1 MDKWYLDLPD
11 HLQYDLGS
19 HSGVSSSSKQLK
31 KPLPNVL
38 ALHMHYWTT
47 VLILHRR
54 LWVVKNFSSSF
65 IHFYIGLSSIAHL
78 LHRKE
83 KHTDDEDQQTQTRI
97 SRHYEMCRTAA
108 IHVATLFSIYKET
121 YLFERCSALL
131 IYCLFSAAILLD
143 ADGVF
148 FNSDFVMHTDRNKVS
163 KHPDDPQARLSL
175 SKCKNGLNDMG
186 VIWPSAARALTLFTG
201 AKSEA
206 TDASMVELT
215 RSSTRERNKRPAE
228 QQLEDSFSRTSDI
241 AGPQLS
247 PPSGPTHFDYVPPR
261 AQSVSNIG
269 NSQLQQPQ
277 HSLPNRAD
285 EVVDT
290 GVRAYIPFPLVPLP
304 SAASA
309 GYTDASAVENP
320 SYLDA
325 FPELSTTILPQ
336 LYSSG
341 LIDNM
346 EGSFPN
352 MQSRT
357 DLHQQPQEY
366 HAYSAGN
373 VVPPY
378 SYQPNMFPRLRQYE
392 LQDTAPEGMH
402 QRPRHDQQ
410 LRVGQQLHG
419 MHHTARHQQQVY
431 LPQNYNVYSKFSSLY
446 CYSATNVLSA
456 CVSVTPPQLIG

>member
-1 MDKWYLDLPD
+1 
-11 HLQYDLGS
+11 
-19 HSGVSSSSKQLK
+19 
-31 KPLPNVL
+31 
-38 ALHMHYWTT
+38 
-47 VLILHRR
+47 
-54 LWVVKNFSSSF
+54 
-65 IHFYIGLSSIAHL
+65 
-78 LHRKE
+78 
-83 KHTDDEDQQTQTRI
+83 
-97 SRHYEMCRTAA
+97 
-108 IHVATLFSIYKET
+108 
-121 YLFERCSALL
+121 
-131 IYCLFSAAILLD
+131 
-143 ADGVF
+143 
-148 FNSDFVMHTDRNKVS
+148 MHTDGNKVS

-186 VIWPSAARALTLFTG
+186 VVWPSAGRALILFTG

-215 RSSTRERNKRPAE
+215 RSSTTRERNKRPAE
-228 QQLEDSFSRTSDI
+228 QELEDSFSRASDI

-247 PPSGPTHFDYVPPR
+247 PPPTHFDYAPPR

-277 HSLPNRAD
+277 HPLPNRPD
-285 EVVDT
+285 EAVDT
-290 GVRAYIPFPLVPLP
+290 GIRAYMPFPIVSLP

-309 GYTDASAVENP
+309 GYADTSSVENS

-341 LIDNM
+341 LIDDM

-366 HAYSAGN
+366 HPYSAGS

-378 SYQPNMFPRLRQYE
+378 SYQPNVFPRLRHYE

-410 LRVGQQLHG
+410 LRVGQQLHT
-419 MHHTARHQQQVY
+419 MHHTRHQQQVY
-431 LPQNYNVYSKFSSLY
+431 LPQNYNVYSKFFSLY
-446 CYSATNVLSA
+446 CGFRQTF
-456 CVSVTPPQLIG
+456 